1 MKKLK
6 NRDFKRE
13 EDFLAAFAKNSESA
27 ENSTVALD
35 LRPQSGIVSWLRQEA
50 RVEVIRFGMNAVKN
64 VSGKAVDAILKVR
77 NEHGQLKDFMEFMK
91 KVNLNEVNRRMFET
105 LVKCGAFD
113 SLHDNRAQ
121 LAAAMDGAF
130 HLAQEFQRAEDASQ
144 TSLFELLDSS
154 DVKATETRLEF
165 PQVKNWP
172 KRERLNQE
180 KAALGF
186 YVSGHPLDSF
196 SSEIKF
202 LATTTSKLKDGA
214 HSEKEKISLIGTVVN
229 NIIRLNQNNEKYAIV
244 TLEDMRGTIE
254 FPVFANV
261 YENTADLLERD
272 EPLLVTGRVNHRE
285 DDVSLYAE
293 TIRPLSKIREEEA
306 SKMLIQFGPETF
318 KQESMN
324 LLRNILQKYAGNKT
338 FSFSIQTPESTTVQ
352 ITPEERVD
360 FTPELIEELEEILPF
375 QKLEFSYSASKIK

>member
-1 MKKLK
+1 
-6 NRDFKRE
+6 
-13 EDFLAAFAKNSESA
+13 
-27 ENSTVALD
+27 
-35 LRPQSGIVSWLRQEA
+35 
-50 RVEVIRFGMNAVKN
+50 MNAVKN

-165 PQVKNWP
+165 PQVRNWP

-214 HSEKEKISLIGTVVN
+214 HPEKEKISLIGTVVN
-229 NIIRLNQNNEKYAIV
+229 NIIRLNQKNEKYAIV

-254 FPVFANV
+254 FPVFASV
-261 YENTADLLERD
+261 YEKTAELLERD
-272 EPLLVTGRVNHRE
+272 VPLMVTGRVNHRE
-285 DDVSLYAE
+285 EDISLYTE
-293 TIRPLSKIREEEA
+293 NIRSLSKIREEEA

-324 LLRNILQKYAGNKT
+324 LLRNILQKYAGNKI
-338 FSFSIQTPESTTVQ
+338 FSFSIETPESATVQ
-352 ITPEERVD
+352 ITPEERID
-360 FTPELIEELEEILPF
+360 FTPELIEELEEVLPF
-375 QKLEFSYSASKIK
+375 QKLEFSYSASKIQ

>member
-1 MKKLK
+1 
-6 NRDFKRE
+6 
-13 EDFLAAFAKNSESA
+13 
-27 ENSTVALD
+27 
-35 LRPQSGIVSWLRQEA
+35 
-50 RVEVIRFGMNAVKN
+50 
-64 VSGKAVDAILKVR
+64 
-77 NEHGQLKDFMEFMK
+77 MK

-121 LAAAMDGAF
+121 LVAAMDGAF
-130 HLAQEFQRAEDASQ
+130 HLAQEFQRAEDESQ
-144 TSLFELLDSS
+144 TSLFELLDSN

-165 PQVKNWP
+165 PHVKNWP

-180 KAALGF
+180 KASLGF

-214 HSEKEKISLIGTVVN
+214 YSEKEKVSLIGTVVN

-244 TLEDMRGTIE
+244 TLEDMRGIIE
-254 FPVFANV
+254 FPVFSNV
-261 YENTADLLERD
+261 YEKAADLLERD
-272 EPLLVTGRVNHRE
+272 EPLLITGRVNYRE

-318 KQESMN
+318 KQESIN

-338 FSFSIQTPESTTVQ
+338 FSFSIQTPESTTVK
-352 ITPEERVD
+352 ITPEERVA
-360 FTPELIEELEEILPF
+360 FTSELIEELEEILPF
-375 QKLEFSYSASKIK
+375 QKLEFSYSTGKIR